1 MSLGTLLLIVT
12 FKLRISLVFMRAP
25 CDLSVFTRDSFLRCQ
40 RFYCST
46 IRRFTESGVDLEW
59 NPRTPNAGNLSLNT
73 LQIFFAIDVLGQG

>member
-46 IRRFTESGVDLEW
+46 IYLTSRVSTLNGILGHRMLE
-59 NPRTPNAGNLSLNT
+59 TYL
-73 LQIFFAIDVLGQG
+73 